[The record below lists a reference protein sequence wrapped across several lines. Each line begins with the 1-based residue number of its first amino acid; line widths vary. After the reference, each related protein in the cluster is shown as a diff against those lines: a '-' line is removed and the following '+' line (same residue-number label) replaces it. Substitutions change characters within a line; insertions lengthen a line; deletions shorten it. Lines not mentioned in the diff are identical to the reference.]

1 MLLFFGWKIVKKG
14 LPPKVV
20 ALPSESLTFV
30 MFRSSLILVCLLP
43 FYSFAQSSVEGLGR
57 ASDAGQQVFEQRGA
71 TTPSDNRGKVYK
83 RGQVDEKPSYPGG
96 EAALQDHLL
105 NAEGCGVLPKMEDC
119 FGSSNM
125 NFDFVVNVDGS
136 VGNVE
141 FAKEGC
147 PVLQSVVLC
156 TLRGLEKWTPGML
169 NGKPVRVRLHQAV
182 KFDLR

>member
-1 MLLFFGWKIVKKG
+1 
-14 LPPKVV
+14 
-20 ALPSESLTFV
+20 

-43 FYSFAQSSVEGLGR
+43 FYSFAQSSVEGSGR
-57 ASDAGQQVFEQRGA
+57 ASDAGQQVFEQRAA
-71 TTPSDNRGKVYK
+71 TASPEDRGKVYK
-83 RGQVDEKPSYPGG
+83 RGQVDVKPSYPGG
-96 EAALQDHLL
+96 DAALQDHLL
-105 NAEGCGVLPKMEDC
+105 NGEGCGVLPRMEDC

-125 NFDFVVNVDGS
+125 NFDFVVNVDGT

>member
-1 MLLFFGWKIVKKG
+1 VEKG
-14 LPPKVV
+14 RRPKVV
-20 ALPSESLTFV
+20 VLPSELLTFV
-30 MFRSSLILVCLLP
+30 MFRSSLILVCLFPL
-43 FYSFAQSSVEGLGR
+43 SLSAQSSVEGLGR
-57 ASDAGQQVFEQRGA
+57 ASDAGQQVFEQRQGTA
-71 TTPSDNRGKVYK
+71 PTENRGKVFK

-105 NAEGCGVLPKMEDC
+105 NAEGCGVLPRMEDC

-136 VGNVE
+136 VGDVE

-147 PVLQSVVLC
+147 PVLQPVVLC
-156 TLRGLEKWTPGML
+156 TLRGLEKWKPGML
-169 NGKPVRVRLHQAV
+169 NGKPVRVRLHQTV